1 MEWIIE
7 TGKIAALT
15 FATDHGGIIPTFQ
28 HPESRIQ
35 NPRPVRRLV
44 RRSLLGLGEVGGV
57 GGSLGEGGSQ
67 ITFSAP
73 IAWG

>member
-28 HPESRIQ
+28 NPESRIQ
-35 NPRPVRRLV
+35 NPESPIPDL
-44 RRSLLGLGEVGGV
+44 
-57 GGSLGEGGSQ
+57 
-67 ITFSAP
+67 SAVLS
-73 IAWG
+73 AEAFLALAK